1 MFISFDQ
8 VTKTYGD
15 KTQALTDT
23 SFKVESGEFVFLV
36 GPSGAGKTTILRLLI
51 HDLVPTN
58 GTILLDK
65 LNIATLL
72 KAKIPELRRQVAM
85 VFQDFKVLFDR
96 TVGENVAIALEILG
110 KPPNEITKKVKEVLQ
125 LVDLTDKINQFP
137 VQLSAGELQRIAIAR
152 SIVGG
157 PKVLLADEPTG
168 NLDPTTSW
176 EILKILREINK
187 LGTTVI
193 MATHNVDIVNSMR
206 KRVISM
212 KKGKIIKDE
221 KSGKYR

>member
-1 MFISFDQ
+1 M
-8 VTKTYGD
+8 
-15 KTQALTDT
+15 
-23 SFKVESGEFVFLV
+23 
-36 GPSGAGKTTILRLLI
+36 
-51 HDLVPTN
+51 PTN

>member
-137 VQLSAGELQRIAIAR
+137 VQLSAGELQRIANAR

>member
-157 PKVLLADEPTG
+157 PKV
-168 NLDPTTSW
+168 
-176 EILKILREINK
+176 
-187 LGTTVI
+187 
-193 MATHNVDIVNSMR
+193 
-206 KRVISM
+206 
-212 KKGKIIKDE
+212 
-221 KSGKYR
+221 

>member
-23 SFKVESGEFVFLV
+23 SFKVESGEFVFLA

>member
-206 KRVISM
+206 KRVISI
-212 KKGKIIKDE
+212 KKSKIIQN
-221 KSGKYR
+221 